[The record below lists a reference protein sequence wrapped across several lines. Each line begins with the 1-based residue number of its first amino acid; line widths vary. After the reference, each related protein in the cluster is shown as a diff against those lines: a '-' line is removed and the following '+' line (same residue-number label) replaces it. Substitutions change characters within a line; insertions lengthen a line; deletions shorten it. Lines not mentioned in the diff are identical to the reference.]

1 MPETVASISLHFA
14 LHTDVGRSR
23 EHQEDRMLAA
33 ANLAGGVWVSEGSN
47 AGTTDNWGVL
57 LVVADGMGGMNAG
70 EVAAQM
76 AVDSVRRYFE
86 KLVQETSDPAAQ
98 SPQQSLLEAMW
109 YAQQQ
114 IVQLAAG
121 KEDLAGMGTTLV
133 MAWVIGQELQLLWV
147 GDSRCYLWRTGE
159 GLRQLS
165 KDHSLVQKLLDE
177 QKITHEQAVIH
188 PQRNMITQCLGMT
201 GDPISPGYI
210 RQTLQIND
218 CLLICTDGLNGML
231 SDKQMAVFFEEGVYE
246 SPPELATRL
255 ITAANDAGGH
265 DNITLAVA
273 RLAPQPVIDKAASG
287 RTFTFEGST
296 KRTSLE
302 QRSSRTSKK
311 SRLFVLCFLMLLG
324 AGATLLCFWFS
335 RNNSSEVL
343 SQNLP
348 EQKPE
353 AQTKPADSSYG
364 KIIAVETRTD
374 TLQNVAAAYV
384 PDSFPAHAATGEVKA
399 GTHYIVVGAFANKDN
414 IRRLERELRKRYPQY
429 SVARTSLPSSSGEK
443 WEVVLTGFQSN
454 EEAEN
459 LKAAD
464 SKSEKPLLSSANIK
478 SH

>member
-1 MPETVASISLHFA
+1 MPETGSSISLHFA

-23 EHQEDRMLAA
+23 EHQEDRILAA

-47 AGTTDNWGVL
+47 AGSTDNWGVL
-57 LVVADGMGGMNAG
+57 LIVADGMGGMNAG

-86 KLVQETSDPAAQ
+86 KLVRETSGPGTQ

-114 IVQLAAG
+114 IVQLTAG
-121 KEDLAGMGTTLV
+121 KEELAGMGTTLV
-133 MAWVIGQELQLLWV
+133 TAWLMEQELHLLWV
-147 GDSRCYLWRTGE
+147 GDSRCYLWRPKE

-165 KDHSLVQKLLDE
+165 KDHSLVQKLVDE
-177 QKITHEQAVIH
+177 QKITPAQAAIH

-201 GDPISPGYI
+201 GEPISPGYI
-210 RQTLQIND
+210 KQTLQIND

-231 SDKQMAVFFEEGVYE
+231 SDEQMAVFFEEGVLK
-246 SPPELATRL
+246 SPSELGSRL
-255 ITAANDAGGH
+255 VAAANDAGGH

-273 RLAPQPVIDKAASG
+273 HLASQPVIGKEASG
-287 RTFTFEGST
+287 PAFSFDEST
-296 KRTSLE
+296 KKNSLYHK
-302 QRSSRTSKK
+302 SSPTPKK
-311 SRLFVLCFLMLLG
+311 SKLFVLYFLMLLG
-324 AGATLLCFWFS
+324 AGATLIWFWFS

-343 SQNLP
+343 LQKLS

-353 AQTKPADSSYG
+353 VQTPPEDSLYG
-364 KIIAVETRTD
+364 KITAVETRTD
-374 TLQNVAAAYV
+374 TLQNASEADA
-384 PDSFPAHAATGEVKA
+384 PDSFPVHAATGEVKA

-429 SVARTSLPSSSGEK
+429 RIAQTSLPSSSGEK

-459 LKAAD
+459 LKAVD
-464 SKSEKPLLSSANIK
+464 SRSEKPLLSSANIK
-478 SH
+478 SQ